1 MSPAVEFLR
10 QEIARREAEIAA
22 LRQAYAILSG
32 NDDPQKADPPK
43 PQLQLPAPSR
53 RKTGSKEGKRKD
65 GKTSS
70 RGIYEINGHELSLGP
85 KQFLLLDAVATAED
99 CVPMD
104 ELAVLF
110 NGNRDYVM
118 TNIWALNKKLRAA
131 GAEIVRFE
139 GHGYRLQNIEGEPQ
153 A

>member
-1 MSPAVEFLR
+1 MSTAVEFLR

-32 NDDPQKADPPK
+32 GDDPQKADPPK
-43 PQLQLPAPSR
+43 PQLQLPDPA
-53 RKTGSKEGKRKD
+53 RKTSSKEGKRKD

-85 KQFLLLDAVATAED
+85 KQFPLLDAVATAED
-99 CVPMD
+99 CVSMD
-104 ELAVLF
+104 DLATLF
-110 NGNRDYVM
+110 DGNRDYVM
-118 TNIWALNKKLRAA
+118 TGIWALNRKLRAA

-139 GHGYRLQNIEGEPQ
+139 EQGYRLQNIEGEPQ

>member
-1 MSPAVEFLR
+1 MSTAVEFLR

-32 NDDPQKADPPK
+32 GDDPHKADPPK
-43 PQLQLPAPSR
+43 PQLQLPAPA
-53 RKTGSKEGKRKD
+53 RKTGSKEGKGKD

-104 ELAVLF
+104 ELVAIF
-110 NGNRDYVM
+110 GGNRDYVM
-118 TNIWALNKKLRAA
+118 TGIWALNKKLRAA
-131 GAEIVRFE
+131 GAEIVRFD